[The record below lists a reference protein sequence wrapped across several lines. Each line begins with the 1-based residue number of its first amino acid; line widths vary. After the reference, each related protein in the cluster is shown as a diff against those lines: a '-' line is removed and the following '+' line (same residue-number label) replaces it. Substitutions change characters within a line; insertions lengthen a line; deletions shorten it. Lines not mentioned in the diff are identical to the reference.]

1 MAEAKMIKPD
11 LEFVKKVINS
21 GGESLK
27 KCYQC
32 ATCSVVCNVTPEDK
46 PFPRKEMIQA
56 QWGLKDKL
64 FSNPDIWLCHQC
76 SDCTAYCPRGAK
88 PGEVL
93 GAIRKLS
100 IENYSVPSFM
110 GKALGNP
117 KFLLFLF
124 ALPAAIFL
132 IITAAIGSLWNVP

>member
-1 MAEAKMIKPD
+1 MIH
-11 LEFVKKVINS
+11 
-21 GGESLK
+21 
-27 KCYQC
+27 
-32 ATCSVVCNVTPEDK
+32 
-46 PFPRKEMIQA
+46 A

-100 IENYSVPSFM
+100 IEHYAFPSFM

-117 KFLLFLF
+117 KNLWMLLAVPVVLF
-124 ALPAAIFL
+124 ATILVYLGTSLDTCTRYCLCKRYGA
-132 IITAAIGSLWNVP
+132 GSDNRYSLYSHAPCLRFSVSLREL